1 MTTEK
6 DKIEDV
12 MRVMLPNETLTLTG
26 EYAHAAFGDF
36 AMGDLGREGTTIAKW
51 VKKHSEKFVIE
62 ADAAEDTVGIRM
74 R

>member
-36 AMGDLGREGTTIAKW
+36 AIGNLGREGTTIARW
-51 VKKHSEKFVIE
+51 VKEKSERFEIVPDEQDDLIVIK
-62 ADAAEDTVGIRM
+62 R